1 MLQSTTKVS
10 GSKPELANGTD
21 SIPSKAW
28 GGGGGRRKKRVRDSL
43 ENIALEFVFN
53 VICTGKNVAAR

>member
-1 MLQSTTKVS
+1 MEVNLNQQMAQTLFPAK
-10 GSKPELANGTD
+10 LR
-21 SIPSKAW
+21 
-28 GGGGGRRKKRVRDSL
+28 GGKKRRKKRVRDSL

>member
-10 GSKPELANGTD
+10 GSKPEPANGTD

-28 GGGGGRRKKRVRDSL
+28 GGRRKKRVRDSL